1 MDNARYY
8 WLALSTIRG
17 LGAKRMKNLLQ
28 YFGNPVSI
36 WQASHKELENIIGS
50 QALASKIVG
59 EREKIDLDH
68 LLEVLDKNKI
78 GFLTVFDEDYPGIK
92 SPIHRLYYI
101 IKESRTSLFLLWP

>member
-36 WQASHKELENIIGS
+36 WQASRKELENIIGS
-50 QALASKIVG
+50 QALARKIVA

-78 GFLTVFDEDYPGIK
+78 GFLTVFD
-92 SPIHRLYYI
+92 
-101 IKESRTSLFLLWP
+101 